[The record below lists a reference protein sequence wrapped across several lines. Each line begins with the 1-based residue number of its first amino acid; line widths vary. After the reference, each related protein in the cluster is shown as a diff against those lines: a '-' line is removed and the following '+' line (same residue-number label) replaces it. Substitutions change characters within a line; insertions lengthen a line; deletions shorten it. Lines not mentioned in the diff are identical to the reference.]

1 MANGKSNGK
10 SKGDGARPS
19 GNQGAAATS
28 SPSQKHISEAMK
40 GEGLSGTLHF
50 AEAHLQNFENG
61 QQELDDNTSDIRKKF
76 DMALGGVIIVNIFWI
91 AIEMDFGPEE
101 GTKVADRIPWFIG
114 SSIFLTI
121 FVVEIF
127 VRLHWEG
134 RRWPCAFWNWFDLV
148 VVICAVLDVWV
159 LAILENQAGSL
170 KVLSILRLARLVR
183 LVRMVKLV
191 KTLHSLYVMV
201 MAFLHALKSMCFLGT
216 IMFFGMLIYAIMATI
231 MIGRNSTFK
240 DVMIYEDTVPDRFG
254 TVYASMYSLFELMT
268 LEGWQLVARP
278 LVEKQPLTF
287 IFIGTFIM
295 IFTYGLLNM
304 VVATVVEKTLVQ
316 NAEMNALD
324 ERMEI
329 HKLREEL
336 QVMQNEAFAA
346 DDDASGSLTQDEFS
360 RAYNAN
366 ENLRS
371 CLERLE
377 VPARQASELFEVL
390 DMDGN
395 KELTI
400 DELVVGI
407 GKLKSGQLS
416 VWDGLATLSIVTSVK
431 GTVTSLED
439 RVAAIEDRQKEQGE
453 MIKELLMR
461 VRYSLKSPPTS
472 LRSQPRPAS
481 HRSTQERPAS
491 HRSTRSMHTD
501 KKISF
506 LPPPPPEVA
515 GIVDVAPFSE
525 KPPLVDLSGMSGD
538 VIVTEVTEALS
549 PLRSPLRRPEGNPM
563 EVTLDIAEGSS
574 DAAAPMRLADAVVTE
589 RHADVAVAD
598 VDVAAIDRGADVI
611 VTEDVVDAHDRLPGV
626 VVTEVSADERGILS
640 QTSAVSVDV

>member
-1 MANGKSNGK
+1 MFSEEEEAQAN
-10 SKGDGARPS
+10 AVFR
-19 GNQGAAATS
+19 
-28 SPSQKHISEAMK
+28 
-40 GEGLSGTLHF
+40 
-50 AEAHLQNFENG
+50 
-61 QQELDDNTSDIRKKF
+61 KF
-76 DMALGGVIIVNIFWI
+76 DLAMGAMVVINIFWI
-91 AIEMDFGPEE
+91 AFEMDFGPED
-101 GTKVADRIPWFIG
+101 GIKLADRMPWFIVQ
-114 SSIFLTI
+114 SIFLSVFI
-121 FVVEIF
+121 LEIA
-127 VRLHWEG
+127 VRMCWEG
-134 RRWPCAFWNWFDLV
+134 RRWPFQFWNWFDTVVLV
-148 VVICAVLDVWV
+148 CSVADVWV
-159 LAILENQAGSL
+159 LALLEDKATSL
-170 KVLSILRLARLVR
+170 KALSILRLARLIR

-191 KTLHSLYVMV
+191 RTLHSLYVMV
-201 MAFLHALKSMCFLGT
+201 MAFLHALRSMCFLGG
-216 IMFFGMLIYAIMATI
+216 IMFFGMLIFSIIATVI
-231 MIGRNSTFK
+231 IGRNDAFK
-240 DVMIYEDTVPDRFG
+240 DVQIYDDTAFDRFG
-254 TVYASMYSLFELMT
+254 HVYASMYSLFELMT

-336 QVMQNEAFAA
+336 QLMQNEAFAA

-439 RVAAIEDRQKEQGE
+439 RVAAIEDIQKEQGE

-491 HRSTRSMHTD
+491 HRSTRSTHID
-501 KKISF
+501 KKISL

-538 VIVTEVTEALS
+538 VIVTEVTE
-549 PLRSPLRRPEGNPM
+549 
-563 EVTLDIAEGSS
+563 
-574 DAAAPMRLADAVVTE
+574 
-589 RHADVAVAD
+589 
-598 VDVAAIDRGADVI
+598 
-611 VTEDVVDAHDRLPGV
+611 
-626 VVTEVSADERGILS
+626 
-640 QTSAVSVDV
+640 